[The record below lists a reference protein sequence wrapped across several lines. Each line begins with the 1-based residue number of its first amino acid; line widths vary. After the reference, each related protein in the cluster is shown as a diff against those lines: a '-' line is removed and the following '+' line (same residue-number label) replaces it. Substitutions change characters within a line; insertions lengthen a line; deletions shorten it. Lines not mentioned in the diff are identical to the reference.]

1 MAENLRTLLGSTDDY
16 EPLSREERN
25 FAAIVHHLLLQPG
38 NLTRFL
44 RLVGAPDPTE
54 SERTAVF
61 FEYAYLR
68 DLWDSRAGDPTLAR
82 AAILD
87 WLSPPA
93 QYGLEGL
100 PILEWNTFFG
110 ASPLASSVAI
120 QNPGRWSISEFS
132 RHISEDDFF
141 LRACMFKWAFNAT
154 PDLVIHTGK
163 SSAVCI
169 EAKLESGEGHYPASA
184 PDIAQFTRRGLARVG
199 QTEVLA
205 YLMGQMLGF
214 QTTYVFLVRSPAPT
228 SDAHRIITWKECFAA
243 FDWQEEAPFVK
254 TWIERM

>member
-184 PDIAQFTRRGLARVG
+184 PDKP
-199 QTEVLA
+199 
-205 YLMGQMLGF
+205 
-214 QTTYVFLVRSPAPT
+214 RSWPT
-228 SDAHRIITWKECFAA
+228 SWDRCSVSKPRTSSWFAA
-243 FDWQEEAPFVK
+243 PPPRPTRTASSLGRNASLPSTGK
-254 TWIERM
+254 RRRPS